1 MFRNEY
7 SKIVH
12 PPLPSKT
19 TDRSISLAIHLKN
32 EGYFCFVSRLRSTKE
47 GQSVLKARLWF
58 CFNFKRARA
67 KARKCVR
74 GRIGA
79 REFSRP
85 LKHIGTSFFEVIC
98 FFFFSFLSFLLLLFF
113 IIIIITLSCAA
124 FKYSYRIF
132 DGMETRKNRSSFVFT
147 RREYFEFSNF
157 WEITSF
163 HWNDGFF
170 FSLQTCEGLNLILSY
185 FIYRASYRSNTI
197 FKMAKKKKRKEIKIR
212 IKRSHPP
219 FPEIVVVSLWNL
231 SPSRRKFVEQWRSLW
246 SGDKVSAKS
255 KSGPSLFVAWNRQ
268 VPDRSLE
275 RPRKLQRTAT
285 PLQPCPLPFP
295 SILIHPLFPVIMAFL
310 LGHSQSGAVAPS
322 VKRYQE

>member
-32 EGYFCFVSRLRSTKE
+32 EGYFCFVSRLRSTERGSKCFKGSTLILFQLQKSASE
-47 GQSVLKARLWF
+47 SKKVCSRTNRRAWIFAPFEAHRYVVLW
-58 CFNFKRARA
+58 
-67 KARKCVR
+67 
-74 GRIGA
+74 
-79 REFSRP
+79 S
-85 LKHIGTSFFEVIC
+85 H
-98 FFFFSFLSFLLLLFF
+98 LLLLFFHSFFPSSSFF

-197 FKMAKKKKRKEIKIR
+197 FKMAKKKK
-212 IKRSHPP
+212 KRNKNS
-219 FPEIVVVSLWNL
+219 
-231 SPSRRKFVEQWRSLW
+231 
-246 SGDKVSAKS
+246 
-255 KSGPSLFVAWNRQ
+255 
-268 VPDRSLE
+268 
-275 RPRKLQRTAT
+275 
-285 PLQPCPLPFP
+285 
-295 SILIHPLFPVIMAFL
+295 
-310 LGHSQSGAVAPS
+310 
-322 VKRYQE
+322 Y

>member
-1 MFRNEY
+1 MTSWRRCLELRWLSKNK
-7 SKIVH
+7 KIVRKKYSETNILKSSILLF
-12 PPLPSKT
+12 PPKQRI
-19 TDRSISLAIHLKN
+19 DRSHLLYIWRTRDTFALSLA
-32 EGYFCFVSRLRSTKE
+32 SDLRKE

-197 FKMAKKKKRKEIKIR
+197 FKMAKKKKKK
-212 IKRSHPP
+212 K
-219 FPEIVVVSLWNL
+219 
-231 SPSRRKFVEQWRSLW
+231 
-246 SGDKVSAKS
+246 
-255 KSGPSLFVAWNRQ
+255 
-268 VPDRSLE
+268 
-275 RPRKLQRTAT
+275 
-285 PLQPCPLPFP
+285 
-295 SILIHPLFPVIMAFL
+295 
-310 LGHSQSGAVAPS
+310 
-322 VKRYQE
+322 